1 MKYIIVL
8 GDGMA
13 DRPIAELGDK
23 TPLEYAKTPYMDGL
37 AQKGELGLVHTIPE
51 GMKPGSDTANLSVIG
66 YDPKKYYSGRSPL
79 EALSI
84 GVPMKDTDVALRC
97 NIVTLSEEEDTYE
110 KRHMIDHSSDEISTE
125 DAAILLEAV
134 KKELENDMFKFY
146 VGTSYR
152 HCLIWD
158 KGEVVELSQ
167 PHDILGQCIE
177 EYVPTAFGD
186 VAQSNGYQLLYDMM
200 KKSYD
205 ILVNHPINVER
216 RAKGLHPANSCWFWG
231 AGTKPALSSFEE
243 KTGKKGAMI
252 SAVDLLKGIAVGA
265 SMQVIEVEG
274 ANGGLHTN
282 YEGKAQAAIDVL
294 VGNKR
299 IANADGTETI
309 EKVEPCDFVYVHL
322 EGPDEM
328 GHQGSVERKVQA
340 IEWLDE
346 RIVKSI
352 AEGLQAAGE
361 DFRMLILPDHPTPIC
376 IRTHSSEPVPYV
388 LYDSTKQN
396 QNTWNYNEKEA
407 EASGNYVAEGH
418 TIIDKLFE

>member
-1 MKYIIVL
+1 MKYVIVL

-13 DRPIAELGDK
+13 DRPIDELGNK
-23 TPLEYAKTPYMDGL
+23 TPMEYAKTPYMDSL

-66 YDPKKYYSGRSPL
+66 YNPKKYYSGRSPL

-84 GVPMKDTDVALRC
+84 GVPMKATDVALRC
-97 NIVTLSEEEDTYE
+97 NIVTLSEEEDSYE
-110 KRHMIDHSSDEISTE
+110 KRRMIDHSSDEISTE
-125 DAAILLEAV
+125 DAAVLLEAV
-134 KKELENDMFKFY
+134 RKELEDDMFKFY

-158 KGEVVELSQ
+158 KGDVVELSQ
-167 PHDILGQCIE
+167 PHDILEQCIE
-177 EYVPTAFGD
+177 SYIPTNFGE
-186 VAQSNGYQLLYDMM
+186 NTEGYQLLYNMM

-216 RAKGLHPANSCWFWG
+216 RAKGLNPANSCWFWG

-282 YEGKAQAAIDVL
+282 YEGKAQAAIDTL
-294 VGNKR
+294 VKDGN
-299 IANADGTETI
+299 
-309 EKVEPCDFVYVHL
+309 DFVYVHL

-346 RIVKSI
+346 RIVKPI
-352 AEGLQAAGE
+352 AEGLKEAGE

-388 LYDSTKQN
+388 LYDSTQEQQN
-396 QNTWNYNEKEA
+396 IWNYNEKEA

-418 TIIDKLFE
+418 TIIDKLFEK

>member
-1 MKYIIVL
+1 MKYVIVL

-13 DRPIAELGDK
+13 DLPIAELENK
-23 TPLEYAKTPYMDGL
+23 TPLEYAKTPVMDAL
-37 AQKGELGLVHTIPE
+37 VKNGELGMVHTIPE
-51 GMKPGSDTANLSVIG
+51 GMKPGSDTANLSVLG
-66 YDPKKYYSGRSPL
+66 YNPKKYYSGRSPL

-84 GVPMKDTDVALRC
+84 GVPMKNTDVALRC
-97 NIVTLSEEEDTYE
+97 NIVTLSEEETEYE

-125 DAAILLEAV
+125 DAAILMEAVVKGLAEEMSVRGSLEAIDGDD
-134 KKELENDMFKFY
+134 KEFAFY

-152 HCLIWD
+152 HCLIWN
-158 KGEVVELSQ
+158 KGEVVELAQ
-167 PHDILGQCIE
+167 PHDILTQCIQNYLPAE
-177 EYVPTAFGD
+177 QD
-186 VAQSNGYQLLYDMM
+186 LLAMQ

-205 ILVNHPINVER
+205 ILVNHPLNVER
-216 RAKGLHPANSCWFWG
+216 KAKGLRPANSCWFWG

-265 SMQVIEVEG
+265 SMNVVEVEG

-294 VGNKR
+294 TKENY
-299 IANADGTETI
+299 
-309 EKVEPCDFVYVHL
+309 DFVYVHL

-328 GHQGSVERKVQA
+328 GHQGSKERKVQA

-346 RIVKSI
+346 RIVKPI
-352 AEGLQAAGE
+352 VDGLNAAGE

-376 IRTHSSEPVPYV
+376 IRTHSSDPVPYV
-388 LYDSTKQN
+388 LYDSTKCSEKQHD
-396 QNTWNYNEKEA
+396 WNYNEREA
-407 EASGNYVAEGH
+407 ESSGNYVAEGH
-418 TIIDKLFE
+418 TIIDKLFEV

>member
-13 DRPIAELGDK
+13 DCPIPELDNK
-23 TPLEYAKTPYMDGL
+23 TPLEYAKTPMMDAL
-37 AQKGELGLVHTIPE
+37 AQKGELGMVHTIPE
-51 GMKPGSDTANLSVIG
+51 GMKPGSDTANLSVLG

-84 GVPMKDTDVALRC
+84 GVPMKDTDIALRC
-97 NIVTLSEEEDTYE
+97 NLVTLSEEEDEYD

-125 DAAILLEAV
+125 DAAVLLDAV
-134 KKELENDMFKFY
+134 RAELENDMFKFY

-152 HCLIWD
+152 HCLIWN
-158 KGEVVELSQ
+158 KGDVVELAQ
-167 PHDILGQCIE
+167 PHDILEQCIE
-177 EYVPTAFGD
+177 AYLPDID
-186 VAQSNGYQLLYDMM
+186 VLYQMM
-200 KKSYD
+200 RKSYD
-205 ILVNHPINVER
+205 ILVNHPINVAR
-216 RAKGLHPANSCWFWG
+216 REKGLKAANSCWFWG

-282 YEGKAQAAIDVL
+282 YEGKAQAAINAL
-294 VGNKR
+294 TKEGN
-299 IANADGTETI
+299 
-309 EKVEPCDFVYVHL
+309 DFVYVHL

-340 IEWLDE
+340 IEWLDQ
-346 RIVKSI
+346 RIVKPI
-352 AEGLQAAGE
+352 VEGLTEAGE

-388 LYDSTKQN
+388 LYDSVQAHSVEAKD
-396 QNTWNYNEKEA
+396 WNYNEKEA
-407 EASGNYVAEGH
+407 ENLGHYVAEGH
-418 TIIDKLFE
+418 TIIDRLFSK